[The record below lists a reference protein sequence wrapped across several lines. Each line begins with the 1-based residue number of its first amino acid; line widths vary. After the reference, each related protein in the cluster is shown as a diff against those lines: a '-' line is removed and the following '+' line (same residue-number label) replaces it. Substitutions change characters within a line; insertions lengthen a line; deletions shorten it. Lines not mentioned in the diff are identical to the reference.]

1 MRPLELRRK
10 TYTRPSSIG
19 TVFDTLSV
27 MQTRNT
33 KNFNVHLYTQ
43 KLLFVTTYLHT
54 IGSDFLVRILSKKT
68 LNYIEGCFSVH
79 DLSEMSCSV
88 TFQTRIVCKRQIG
101 WFWVEG
107 RKLDVFSLPLKHLFT
122 ASDKKKKRKREMSL
136 KRQKQR
142 KCQIGFL
149 KWTLLPSPLFP
160 VNKCS
165 KTFRI
170 VWKLL

>member
-101 WFWVEG
+101 
-107 RKLDVFSLPLKHLFT
+107 
-122 ASDKKKKRKREMSL
+122 
-136 KRQKQR
+136 
-142 KCQIGFL
+142 
-149 KWTLLPSPLFP
+149 
-160 VNKCS
+160 
-165 KTFRI
+165 
-170 VWKLL
+170 